1 MTAIQLR
8 EELLREMSPLLDSET
23 AMEKMLM
30 FVRSLSLPKKAKSG
44 ALTRQGWAAAAKQA
58 HLDEQDQLM
67 AEDVFEDD
75 KVEDWQW

>member
-1 MTAIQLR
+1 MRFTIFLQRNSVAFQPNLTR
-8 EELLREMSPLLDSET
+8 GLSPCE
-23 AMEKMLM
+23 
-30 FVRSLSLPKKAKSG
+30 PKKAKSS

-58 HLDEQDQLM
+58 HLDGQDQLM